1 MANWNLSV
9 DLTGRDNDLST
20 KLRADAKEAR
30 ALGVASRAAK
40 NDIQGLGDASLVAS
54 GRLDSLGTSATAA
67 KRNVKDLGGAATTTD
82 GKILSLGTS
91 AQTTQGRLDQLAGE
105 AGKASRQMLELAAAA
120 ELADEQL
127 RAVSDVRIT
136 ATLDNQTST
145 GTTEIQTAITG
156 LRALSPIEL
165 VAQLDNQTTAG
176 IAGLRTAIT
185 DLETLGPVQLVANLD
200 DETSP
205 GLAAVREAIAALE
218 SMSPVQLR
226 ATVDDD
232 TGPGL
237 REVREAVDALRLLSP
252 VQLNVVFDGDSAQI
266 TAAATAMAELRD
278 NASRANTALTTL
290 ATRATAAAA
299 ALDAMKEAAQNASNA
314 LRTLRGRAA
323 ATAEALGD
331 LRTNALAAGVAL
343 RTLNNHAS
351 TGDGRL
357 DALAGRAR
365 TLRTDLNDL
374 DGVLTTVGGHMGGLN
389 GNLGGLG
396 GSSGNAAGG
405 MNKLMSVAL
414 MLAPALL
421 PIAASIAPIIPLA
434 GAAGLSVGA
443 FGAALIGQISA
454 LTDAAKAEKAFDD
467 AVAKHGAAS
476 KEAAQAETA
485 YLQSVQKMPPA
496 TRQAAAAL
504 AVAQDAYKAWS
515 DSLAG
520 DTMPV
525 VTKGLGIFSGLLEHL
540 SPLAKTSS
548 TELSRMETIIA
559 GGMES
564 PGFDTFMG
572 KVDKLAAGALRDA
585 TTGVLRFGQALENG
599 TGDSQ
604 ITEFMQYAREN
615 GPLVG
620 KTLKDLAT
628 AIIHLI
634 SAASGVGVGML
645 TLVSILAH
653 LVNAVPTSVIT
664 NLLQLAI
671 AIKAV
676 KLAVAGGAAIK
687 MAMAAI
693 TAQVTLAGTAAIGAS
708 GALSTLRVAFMAMSV
723 SARIAVASTGIGL
736 LVVALMALSDRGK
749 KTPPDVDK
757 LTTSLARLAATGKVS
772 GEAARVFGK
781 DLAGLG
787 DSLQKI
793 VDPKG
798 LDQAQQSL
806 ISLFGTDSTP
816 VKDAKAAWDGLD
828 KALAGMVSSGH
839 ADQAKAALAEIE
851 VQLRKQ
857 GLTSKEVDAQLDDY
871 KQSIKDAAFEQKMAA
886 QSMGLFGDQAQAVQA
901 KLAAQK
907 QSADGLRQSLV
918 ALNDVQRAS
927 LGGQNAFE
935 AAIDAG
941 TKALKDNGAALSMH
955 NGQLD
960 LSSEKARN
968 EEAALRTIAS
978 STDEYAS
985 SVRESGGSWSQV
997 SAIYERGR
1005 SQIIAQGDAM
1015 GLTKTQAS
1023 QLADRIL
1030 TMPTPKAIFK
1040 GDITDLDAKIKSAQG
1055 RVDSLKQKRKT
1066 AVGADKKQLDAQVSA
1081 AQRKVNSLKQQK
1093 ALALL
1098 AINKTGG
1105 AVAAARNA
1113 IASLHDRTI
1122 NITSVFRTVGTPS
1135 TFMETH
1141 PRPNANGGLTQN
1153 GIRYFADG
1161 GENHVAQ
1168 IAPGGQWRV
1177 WAEPETQGEAYIP
1190 LAPSKRGRSRE
1201 IAEETVRRLG
1211 GKGIAW
1217 KADGGVT
1224 DFRYDPSTGSLYS
1237 ASEAG
1242 SAGNKTK
1249 KVTTKVKGK
1258 KVTKEV
1264 DFFDLSTVESKLKS
1278 TSKAT
1283 AAWNKDLQ
1291 KVADLAGGD
1300 VADALASMGKDGIAL
1315 THKMATGSTSYL
1327 KQMSAALRGLA
1338 ATAKAS
1344 LTDYTREIGKATT
1357 TNTTFASN
1365 LAKLAGKGFG
1375 ELAKQLAAQGDEAAQ
1390 QLAAAAVAD
1399 PKKAATANT
1408 AAGKANNALTGEQV
1422 QQLVSIIA
1430 AVKTAKTGIHDVAA
1444 ATGLGED
1451 DIISTATRSTAQ
1463 IKSALGSRAT
1473 KFLADL
1479 GRAQKHLS
1487 YADGGIRAGM
1497 YATQGGIVNFAE
1509 PSTGGE
1515 AYIPLGSNKRGAAT
1529 KVLRDVAGRF
1539 GVSMTDLS
1547 SNRPVVVVQQAG
1559 DTHVTVTPVRS
1570 NASGSDIGAQVGRS
1584 VRRARRG
1591 GVAARA

>member
-9 DLTGRDNDLST
+9 DMTGQDNDLST
-20 KLRADAKEAR
+20 KLRGAAKDAR
-30 ALGVASRAAK
+30 ALGVATRAAK
-40 NDIQGLGDASLVAS
+40 NDVQGLGDASLVAA
-54 GRLDSLGTSATAA
+54 GRLESLGSSATSA
-67 KRNVKDLGGAATTTD
+67 KRNIKDLGGAATTADTKVA
-82 GKILSLGTS
+82 GLGVA
-91 AQTTQGRLDQLAGE
+91 AQAAQGRLDQLASQ
-105 AGKASRQMLELAAAA
+105 ASDAARDMLELAAAA
-120 ELADEQL
+120 ELTDQRL

-136 ATLDNQTST
+136 ATLD
-145 GTTEIQTAITG
+145 
-156 LRALSPIEL
+156 
-165 VAQLDNQTTAG
+165 
-176 IAGLRTAIT
+176 
-185 DLETLGPVQLVANLD
+185 
-200 DETSP
+200 
-205 GLAAVREAIAALE
+205 
-218 SMSPVQLR
+218 
-226 ATVDDD
+226 DD
-232 TGPGL
+232 TARGV
-237 REVREAVDALRLLSP
+237 REVRDAVDALRMLSP
-252 VQLNVVFDGDSAQI
+252 VQLNVAFDGDSAQI
-266 TAAATAMAELRD
+266 VAAATAMTDLRD
-278 NASRANTALTTL
+278 NAARANTALATLTTRTVAV
-290 ATRATAAAA
+290 AT
-299 ALDAMKEAAQNASNA
+299 ALDALKDAAQDASNA

-331 LRTNALAAGVAL
+331 LRTNALAAGLAL
-343 RTLNNHAS
+343 RTLNDHAS
-351 TGDGRL
+351 TADGRL
-357 DALAGRAR
+357 DALSGRTR
-365 TLRTDLNDL
+365 TLRSDMDDL
-374 DGVLTTVGGHMGGLN
+374 DRSLTRTGGRLGGLN

-396 GSSGNAAGG
+396 GSSNNASSA
-405 MNKLMSVAL
+405 MEKLKKIAILLS
-414 MLAPALL
+414 PTLL
-421 PIAASIAPIIPLA
+421 PIASSIAPIIPLA

-443 FGAALIGQISA
+443 FGAALIGQITA
-454 LTDAAKAEKAFDD
+454 LTEAAKAEKAYDD
-467 AVAKHGAAS
+467 AVAQHGAAS

-548 TELSRMETIIA
+548 AELSRMETIIA

-564 PGFDTFMG
+564 PGFDTFMT

-585 TTGVLRFGQALENG
+585 TTGILRFGEALHGG

-604 ITEFMQYAREN
+604 ISAFMQYAKEN

-620 KTLKDLAT
+620 RTLKDLAT
-628 AIIHLI
+628 AIIHLLT
-634 SAASGVGVGML
+634 AASGVGVGML

-664 NLLQLAI
+664 NLLQLAV

-687 MAMAAI
+687 TAMAAI

-708 GALSTLRVAFMAMSV
+708 GALATLSTAFMAMSV
-723 SARIAVASTGIGL
+723 AARTAIAATGIGL
-736 LVVALMALSDRGK
+736 LVVALVSLSNVGRT
-749 KTPPDVDK
+749 TPADVDK
-757 LTTSLARLAATGKVS
+757 LTTSLTKLAVTGKTS
-772 GEAARVFGK
+772 GEAARAFGT
-781 DLAGLG
+781 DLSGLG
-787 DSLQKI
+787 DSLRVISRPSIGQGIDKWIGSI
-793 VDPKG
+793 VGIDNREIANAK
-798 LDQAQQSL
+798 
-806 ISLFGTDSTP
+806 
-816 VKDAKAAWDGLD
+816 KDIDAVD
-828 KALAGMVSSGH
+828 KALAGMVQSGH
-839 ADQAKAALAEIE
+839 ADLAKKAFDEVAAAMK
-851 VQLRKQ
+851 KQ
-857 GLTSKEVDAQLDDY
+857 GLTSGELKKELGDY
-871 KQSIKDAAFEQKMAA
+871 RQSIKDAAFEQKLAA

-941 TKALKDNGAALSMH
+941 TKALKDNGAALAMH

-960 LSSEKARN
+960 LSSEKART

-985 SVRESGGSWSQV
+985 SVRESGGSWSEV
-997 SAIYERGR
+997 SAIYDRGR
-1005 SQIIAQGDAM
+1005 AQIIAQGDAM
-1015 GLTKTQAS
+1015 GLTKAQAT

-1030 TMPTPKAIFK
+1030 TMPTPKTIFQ
-1040 GDITDLDAKIKSAQG
+1040 GDITDLDGKIKSAQAH
-1055 RVDSLKQKRKT
+1055 VNSLKQKQKT
-1066 AVGADKKQLDAQVSA
+1066 AVGADKKQLDAQVTA

-1093 ALALL
+1093 VLALM

-1105 AVAAARNA
+1105 AVAAAKSA
-1113 IASLHDRTI
+1113 IGSLHDRVI
-1122 NITSVFRTVGTPS
+1122 NITSVFKTSGTPS
-1135 TFMETH
+1135 TFMASH
-1141 PRPNANGGLTQN
+1141 PKPNANGGLTQN
-1153 GIRYFADG
+1153 GVRYFANG

-1217 KADGGVT
+1217 KADGGIT

-1258 KVTKEV
+1258 KVTKDV
-1264 DFFDLSTVESKLKS
+1264 DYFDLGTVESKLKS

-1291 KVADLAGGD
+1291 KIADLAGGD

-1315 THKMATGSTSYL
+1315 THKMATGSTTYL
-1327 KQMSAALRGLA
+1327 NQMSAALRGLA

-1357 TNTTFASN
+1357 ADTTFATN
-1365 LAKLAGKGFG
+1365 LAKLAGKGYG

-1390 QLAAAAVAD
+1390 QLAASAVAD
-1399 PKKAATANT
+1399 PKKAAAANT
-1408 AAGKANNALTGEQV
+1408 AAGKANSALTSEQV

-1430 AVKTAKTGIHDVAA
+1430 AVKTSKTGIHDVAA

-1463 IKSALGSRAT
+1463 IKSALGTRAT

-1497 YATQGGIVNFAE
+1497 YATQGGVVRFAE
-1509 PSTGGE
+1509 PETGGE

-1529 KVLRDVAGRF
+1529 KVLRDVASRF

-1570 NASGSDIGAQVGRS
+1570 DATASDIGAQVGRS